1 MPTHLW
7 MPPGLLGP
15 RLQAPFMAPES
26 GRIEAPAHG
35 LTQLCALE
43 IPPLLNPSPPAPPGQ
58 LPLINPG
65 QPHPAPRL
73 CPPSPR
79 TCITSGGTLPA
90 HPEDQLGEAGKSEA
104 SVCPLTPL

>member
-1 MPTHLW
+1 
-7 MPPGLLGP
+7 
-15 RLQAPFMAPES
+15 MAPES

-79 TCITSGGTLPA
+79 TCITSGGTLLA